1 MKRADIL
8 IILEQ
13 FKTIYRA
20 KNLEME
26 VQALVEF
33 VAEWESKYRKKM
45 ESLENTDNLITF
57 YQFSYQI
64 WYNLYS
70 TILIKSLN
78 KEIKR
83 QTKKKF
89 LSPNKEALERY
100 LITLIEDYNFKQT
113 QQNHKGFGQCSDT
126 LESLFD

>member
-33 VAEWESKYRKKM
+33 VAEWESKYRKK
-45 ESLENTDNLITF
+45 
-57 YQFSYQI
+57 
-64 WYNLYS
+64 W
-70 TILIKSLN
+70 KV
-78 KEIKR
+78 
-83 QTKKKF
+83 
-89 LSPNKEALERY
+89 
-100 LITLIEDYNFKQT
+100 
-113 QQNHKGFGQCSDT
+113 
-126 LESLFD
+126 